1 MWFYK
6 YILRKIFY
14 KALDGHDTC
23 FEVHSYLQSVCWILF
38 VAVIMYFIGSIVVMK
53 VCRNA
58 LYERCQKFSEK
69 LGNLSCF
76 LTKNL

>member
-14 KALDGHDTC
+14 KALDDHDTC
-23 FEVHSYLQSVCWILF
+23 FEVQSYLQSVCWILF
-38 VAVIMYFIGSIVVMK
+38 VVVIMYFIGSIVVMK

-58 LYERCQKFSEK
+58 LYERLPPEVKEYVNSM
-69 LGNLSCF
+69 
-76 LTKNL
+76 KNKKTFI